1 MNPMIKLLASNKAR
15 GSFKIEAKADSQEA
29 TIYLY
34 DMIVDSDQEA
44 EWWGGVSPQAF
55 IQALGE
61 VTAPTIHL
69 RVNSPGGSVFAAR
82 SIEQAIREHSSTVI
96 AHVDGLAASAASFLI
111 MAADEIHMAPGSFL
125 MIHKAWTFA
134 YGNSAD
140 LIKTAGL
147 LDQIDASL
155 VKTYAARSSQ
165 ASEDIAQ
172 WMAQETWI
180 EADNAVELGFA
191 NKVSDAAQP
200 KAASTLVQG
209 WDLSAF
215 ENAKTLKPKAAAPA
229 APAAPAPK
237 AQDPTPPQPDREAL
251 RRAALRALIP
261 A

>member
-15 GSFKIEAKADSQEA
+15 GSFKIDSKADSQEA
-29 TIYLY
+29 TIFLY

-55 IQALGE
+55 IKALGDI
-61 VTAPTIHL
+61 TAPTIHL

-82 SIEQAIREHSSTVI
+82 SIEQAIREHASTVI

-140 LIKTAGL
+140 LTKTAVL

-165 ASEDIAQ
+165 APEDIAQ
-172 WMAQETWI
+172 WMTDETWI
-180 EADNAVELGFA
+180 EADNAVSLGFA
-191 NKVSDAAQP
+191 TKVSDAAQP
-200 KAASTLVQG
+200 KAASTLVQS

-215 ENAKTLKPKAAAPA
+215 ENAKTLKPKAVAPA
-229 APAAPAPK
+229 APTPK
-237 AQDPTPPQPDREAL
+237 AQEPVPPQPNRDAL
-251 RRAALRALIP
+251 HRAALRALIP